1 MTSPETCEALRW
13 DLMRLADREAD
24 LETRARVEAHLEAC
38 ERCRAEYDSLMKL
51 KGATSGMR
59 LQDLPDARWAGYW
72 QDLYRRL
79 ERGTGWI
86 LASLGALVLIG
97 YGLFRLFS
105 DFFFDAE
112 IPVVLRAGFGLFV
125 AGVAVLV
132 VSIVRERLYARKT
145 ERYDRVEL

>member
-1 MTSPETCEALRW
+1 MTSPETCDALRW
-13 DLMRLADREAD
+13 DLMRLADGEAD
-24 LETRARVEAHLEAC
+24 TETRARVQAHLDAC
-38 ERCRAEYDSLMKL
+38 ARCRAEYDSLMKL

-59 LQDLPDARWAGYW
+59 LADLPDARWAGYW

-79 ERGTGWI
+79 ERGTGWL
-86 LASLGALVLIG
+86 LASLGALLLIG
-97 YGLFRLFS
+97 YGLFELLA
-105 DFFFDAE
+105 DFLLNAE
-112 IPVVLRAGFGLFV
+112 IPVVLRAGFGLLV